1 MNNFPGTNLFDAQM
15 VFLKGFFEKVDF
27 EKISRWHKSMKNFP
41 ESNMFDTQLVFL
53 KGFFEKVDLEK
64 NQQTT

>member
-1 MNNFPGTNLFDAQM
+1 
-15 VFLKGFFEKVDF
+15 
-27 EKISRWHKSMKNFP
+27 MKNFP